1 MILYM
6 QEVKKILKKKK
17 DNFMKVLV
25 IVVIEDLIVLNKL
38 LNY

>member
-1 MILYM
+1 M